1 MDDGISFE
9 ARMGDGAQPSDG
21 LMSQMFGACGF
32 EHVRVDGA
40 LGQVYRELSTGKL
53 YVSIP

>member
-1 MDDGISFE
+1 
-9 ARMGDGAQPSDG
+9 
-21 LMSQMFGACGF
+21 MSQMFGACGF